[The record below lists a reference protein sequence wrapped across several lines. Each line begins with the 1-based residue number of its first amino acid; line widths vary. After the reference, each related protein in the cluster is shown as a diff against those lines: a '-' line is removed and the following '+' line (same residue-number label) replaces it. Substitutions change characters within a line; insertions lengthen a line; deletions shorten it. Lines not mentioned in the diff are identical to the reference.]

1 MLQFSVTNYCLADYY
16 ELLIATVGLCN
27 WQLTELRLKL
37 NSQCSDEIIIIIN
50 GYFFGSFVD
59 LNLYGEALSLA
70 SNYPDIFGSTHS
82 NGFGY

>member
-1 MLQFSVTNYCLADYY
+1 MPYLSVTSYCLANYY
-16 ELLIATVGLCN
+16 ELLIATISLCN
-27 WQLTELRLKL
+27 WQLTDLRLKL
-37 NSQCSDEIIIIIN
+37 NSHCSDEIN
-50 GYFFGSFVD
+50 GWFFGSFVD